1 LPASWSRDCNSA
13 ASRRRAVAYS
23 FGTALAC
30 SSQSL
35 SGTMRYVILLA
46 AAGAALAPSHKSR
59 SRGVALRALN
69 ADALETKRLQCF
81 SAFDESETRLAMRL
95 IAAAESEEASLADS
109 ASEAFASSLARLRR
123 YAFPDAVD
131 AAWRDEELA
140 AWNWTA
146 PLVSACDD
154 IARELQTVL
163 AGDADGWD
171 GAEYQAIAAD
181 WSFLS
186 LWQGGGFTDA
196 ADAMPKTKRALEAAM
211 ALGLRIHPLQAF
223 AAGIAKMPAGSRISP
238 HCDGG
243 LLSFTA
249 HLGLVVPD
257 KCALTVGGETRR
269 WAQGEFFAFDP
280 SWVHAAVN
288 DGDTDRYVLLLQP
301 LRDDVRDED
310 VAAVAH
316 YLHPNVHPPGGRE
329 YPFWLTRGGRAHATW
344 LGFDES
350 QVELATGR
358 FVSRR
363 DATLVYPAPA
373 ELGSF
378 APREPCEWLAAPF
391 ADAPTTGV
399 VAAEPVLRP
408 RYVGVDDAGGV
419 DWIGVADGDVSADAV
434 LRDPGLLRWV
444 PQAAVDQVAP
454 PKPAPRRKRSEKRRK
469 KRAFSRSEAVVET

>member
-1 LPASWSRDCNSA
+1 
-13 ASRRRAVAYS
+13 
-23 FGTALAC
+23 
-30 SSQSL
+30 
-35 SGTMRYVILLA
+35 
-46 AAGAALAPSHKSR
+46 
-59 SRGVALRALN
+59 
-69 ADALETKRLQCF
+69 
-81 SAFDESETRLAMRL
+81 L

-123 YAFPDAVD
+123 CAFPDAVD
-131 AAWRDEELA
+131 AAWRDEELK

-154 IARELQTVL
+154 IARELQTVQN
-163 AGDADGWD
+163 GWD

-186 LWQGGGFTDA
+186 LWQGGGFTA
-196 ADAMPKTKRALEAAM
+196 ASDAMPKTKRALKAAM

-257 KCALTVGGETRR
+257 NCELVVGGETRP
-269 WAQGEFFAFDP
+269 WTQGEFFAFDP
-280 SWVHAAVN
+280 SWVHAAAN
-288 DGDTDRYVLLLQP
+288 DGATDRYVLLLQP

-329 YPFWLTRGGRAHATW
+329 YPFWLTRGGKAHATW
-344 LGFDES
+344 LGFNES

-358 FVSRR
+358 FVNRR

-378 APREPCEWLAAPF
+378 ASRGPSEWLTAPF
-391 ADAPTTGV
+391 ADAPASGDP
-399 VAAEPVLRP
+399 VAAGAQIRP

-419 DWIGVADGDVSADAV
+419 DWIGVADGEVDADAV

-444 PQAAVDQVAP
+444 PQEAVDQVEVAP
-454 PKPAPRRKRSEKRRK
+454 PTKQPVRRKRSGKKGR
-469 KRAFSRSEAVVET
+469 KRAFS

>member
-1 LPASWSRDCNSA
+1 M
-13 ASRRRAVAYS
+13 RAEA
-23 FGTALAC
+23 F
-30 SSQSL
+30 
-35 SGTMRYVILLA
+35 ILLA
-46 AAGAALAPSHKSR
+46 ASAALAPSLVTNR
-59 SRGVALRALN
+59 RTVALRALT

-123 YAFPDAVD
+123 CAFPDAID
-131 AAWRDEELA
+131 AAWRDEELK

-171 GAEYQAIAAD
+171 GAEYQAIAAN

-196 ADAMPKTKRALEAAM
+196 ADAMPKTRRALEAAM

-249 HLGLVVPD
+249 HLGLEVPAR
-257 KCALTVGGETRR
+257 CELVVGGETRP
-269 WAQGEFFAFDP
+269 WTQGEFFAFDP
-280 SWVHAAVN
+280 SWVHAASN
-288 DGDTDRYVLLLQP
+288 DGATDRYVLLLQP
-301 LRDDVRDED
+301 LRDDVRDKD

-329 YPFWLTRGGRAHATW
+329 YPFWLARDGRAHATW
-344 LGFDES
+344 LGFNES
-350 QVELATGR
+350 QVELAAGR
-358 FVSRR
+358 YVSRR
-363 DATLVYPAPA
+363 DAVLVYPAPA

-378 APREPCEWLAAPF
+378 APREPCECLAAPF

-399 VAAEPVLRP
+399 VVAETFRP
-408 RYVGVDDAGGV
+408 RYVGVDDVGGV
-419 DWIGVADGDVSADAV
+419 DWIGVADSDVSADEV

-444 PQAAVDQVAP
+444 PQEAVDQVEVVTP
-454 PKPAPRRKRSEKRRK
+454 KKKPARRRSGKVPGKRRRTAK
-469 KRAFSRSEAVVET
+469 KRAFS

>member
-1 LPASWSRDCNSA
+1 
-13 ASRRRAVAYS
+13 
-23 FGTALAC
+23 
-30 SSQSL
+30 
-35 SGTMRYVILLA
+35 MRYNMRADAFILIA
-46 AAGAALAPSHKSR
+46 AAGAALAPPHASR
-59 SRGVALRALN
+59 RRGVALRALT

-123 YAFPDAVD
+123 CAFPDAVD
-131 AAWRDEELA
+131 AAWCDGELA

-146 PLVSACDD
+146 PLVAACDD

-163 AGDADGWD
+163 SGDADGWD

-186 LWQGGGFTDA
+186 LWQGGGFTA
-196 ADAMPKTKRALEAAM
+196 ASDAMPKTKRALEAAM

-257 KCALTVGGETRR
+257 SCALTVGGEARPWER
-269 WAQGEFFAFDP
+269 GAFFAFDP
-280 SWVHAAVN
+280 SWVHAAAN

-310 VAAVAH
+310 VGAVAH
-316 YLHPNVHPPGGRE
+316 YLHPDVHPPGGRE

-344 LGFDES
+344 LGFNQS
-350 QVELATGR
+350 HVELAAGR
-358 FVSRR
+358 FGNRR
-363 DATLVYPAPA
+363 DAVLVYPAPA

-378 APREPCEWLAAPF
+378 APREPCECLAAPF

-399 VAAEPVLRP
+399 VVAETLRP
-408 RYVGVDDAGGV
+408 RFVGVDDAGGV
-419 DWIGVADGDVSADAV
+419 DWIGVADGEVDADAV

-444 PQAAVDQVAP
+444 PQEAVDQVQVAP
-454 PKPAPRRKRSEKRRK
+454 PKPGRKRSGKR
-469 KRAFSRSEAVVET
+469 KRAFS

>member
-1 LPASWSRDCNSA
+1 
-13 ASRRRAVAYS
+13 
-23 FGTALAC
+23 
-30 SSQSL
+30 
-35 SGTMRYVILLA
+35 MRYRAAVTLLA
-46 AAGAALAPSHKSR
+46 AAGAALAPSHVTNR
-59 SRGVALRALN
+59 RTVALRALTD
-69 ADALETKRLQCF
+69 DALETKRLQCF

-109 ASEAFASSLARLRR
+109 ASDLFASSLARLRQS
-123 YAFPDAVD
+123 AFPDAVD
-131 AAWRDEELA
+131 AAWRDGELA

-146 PLVSACDD
+146 PLVAACDE
-154 IARELQTVL
+154 ISRELKTVL
-163 AGDADGWD
+163 SGDADGWD

-186 LWQGGGFTDA
+186 LWQGGGFTA
-196 ADAMPKTKRALEAAM
+196 ASDAMPKTKRALEAAM

-257 KCALTVGGETRR
+257 KCSLTVGGETRP
-269 WAQGEFFAFDP
+269 WARGEFFAFDP
-280 SWVHAAVN
+280 SWVHAAAN
-288 DGDTDRYVLLLQP
+288 DGDTDRFVLLLQP
-301 LRDDVRDED
+301 LRDDVRDKD

-329 YPFWLTRGGRAHATW
+329 YPFWLSRGGRVHATW
-344 LGFDES
+344 LGFNES
-350 QVELATGR
+350 DVELATGR

-363 DATLVYPAPA
+363 DAVLVYPAPA

-378 APREPCEWLAAPF
+378 ASREPCEWLTAPF
-391 ADAPTTGV
+391 TDAAATGDP
-399 VAAEPVLRP
+399 VAAGAQIQP

-419 DWIGVADGDVSADAV
+419 DWIAVADGDVDADAV

-444 PQAAVDQVAP
+444 PQEAVDQVAP
-454 PKPAPRRKRSEKRRK
+454 PKPAPRKRSGKRRR
-469 KRAFSRSEAVVET
+469 KRAFS

>member
-1 LPASWSRDCNSA
+1 
-13 ASRRRAVAYS
+13 
-23 FGTALAC
+23 
-30 SSQSL
+30 
-35 SGTMRYVILLA
+35 MRVDAFMLLA
-46 AAGAALAPSHKSR
+46 AAGAALAPPHASR
-59 SRGVALRALN
+59 RRGVALRALT

-109 ASEAFASSLARLRR
+109 ASDVFASSLARLRR
-123 YAFPDAVD
+123 CAFPDAVD
-131 AAWRDEELA
+131 AAWRDDELA

-146 PLVSACDD
+146 PLVAACDD

-163 AGDADGWD
+163 AGNAGGWD

-186 LWQGGGFTDA
+186 LWQGGGFTA
-196 ADAMPKTKRALEAAM
+196 ASDAMPRTTAALREAM

-223 AAGIAKMPAGSRISP
+223 AAGIAKMPPDSRISP

-249 HLGLVVPD
+249 HLGLEVPAR
-257 KCALTVGGETRR
+257 CELVVGGEARPWER
-269 WAQGEFFAFDP
+269 GAFFAFDP
-280 SWVHAAVN
+280 SWVHTASN
-288 DGDTDRYVLLLQP
+288 DGPTDRFVLLLQP

-310 VAAVAH
+310 VGAVAH
-316 YLHPNVHPPGGRE
+316 YLDARVHPPASQGD

-344 LGFDES
+344 LGFNQS
-350 QVELATGR
+350 HVELATGR

-378 APREPCEWLAAPF
+378 KPRAPCEWLAAPF

-399 VAAEPVLRP
+399 VVAETVRP

-419 DWIGVADGDVSADAV
+419 DWIAVADDVDADAV

-444 PQAAVDQVAP
+444 PQEAVDQVEVAPP
-454 PKPAPRRKRSEKRRK
+454 PKPARRRRSGKVSGKRRRAAK
-469 KRAFSRSEAVVET
+469 KRAFS

>member
-1 LPASWSRDCNSA
+1 
-13 ASRRRAVAYS
+13 
-23 FGTALAC
+23 
-30 SSQSL
+30 
-35 SGTMRYVILLA
+35 MRNVILLA
-46 AAGAALAPSHKSR
+46 AAGAALAPSR
-59 SRGVALRALN
+59 VTRRRGVALRALA

-123 YAFPDAVD
+123 CAFPDAVD
-131 AAWRDEELA
+131 AAWRDGELA

-146 PLVSACDD
+146 PLVAACDD

-171 GAEYQAIAAD
+171 GAEYEAIAAD

-196 ADAMPKTKRALEAAM
+196 ADAMPRTTAALREAM

-223 AAGIAKMPAGSRISP
+223 AAGIAKMPAGSRISE

-249 HLGLVVPD
+249 HLGLEVPAGT
-257 KCALTVGGETRR
+257 CELVVGGEARP
-269 WAQGEFFAFDP
+269 WARGAFFAFDP
-280 SWVHAAVN
+280 SWVHAAAN
-288 DGDTDRYVLLLQP
+288 DGETDRYVLLLQP

-344 LGFDES
+344 LGFNES
-350 QVELATGR
+350 QIELAAGR
-358 FVSRR
+358 YVSRR
-363 DATLVYPAPA
+363 DAVLVYPAPA

-378 APREPCEWLAAPF
+378 APRVPCEWLAAPF
-391 ADAPTTGV
+391 ADAATSGDP
-399 VAAEPVLRP
+399 VAAGAQIRP
-408 RYVGVDDAGGV
+408 RFVGVDDAGGV
-419 DWIGVADGDVSADAV
+419 DWIGVADGDVDADAV
-434 LRDPGLLRWV
+434 LREPGLLRWV
-444 PQAAVDQVAP
+444 PQAAVDQVPVAA
-454 PKPAPRRKRSEKRRK
+454 PKPAPRRKRSGKRRK
-469 KRAFSRSEAVVET
+469 KRAFS

>member
-1 LPASWSRDCNSA
+1 
-13 ASRRRAVAYS
+13 
-23 FGTALAC
+23 
-30 SSQSL
+30 
-35 SGTMRYVILLA
+35 MRYRAAVTLFA
-46 AAGAALAPSHKSR
+46 AAGAALAPSHQSR
-59 SRGVALRALN
+59 RRAVALRALT

-109 ASEAFASSLARLRR
+109 ASEVFASSLARLRR
-123 YAFPDAVD
+123 CAFPDAVD
-131 AAWRDEELA
+131 AAWRDGELA

-146 PLVSACDD
+146 PLVAACDE
-154 IARELQTVL
+154 ISRELQTVL

-186 LWQGGGFTDA
+186 LWQGGGFTA
-196 ADAMPKTKRALEAAM
+196 ASDAMPRTKRALEAAM
-211 ALGLRIHPLQAF
+211 VLGLRIHPLQAF

-249 HLGLVVPD
+249 HLGLEVPAR
-257 KCALTVGGETRR
+257 CELVVGGETRP
-269 WAQGEFFAFDP
+269 WTQGEFFAFDP
-280 SWVHAAVN
+280 SWVHAASN
-288 DGDTDRYVLLLQP
+288 DGATDRYVLLLQP
-301 LRDDVRDED
+301 LRDDVRDKD

-329 YPFWLTRGGRAHATW
+329 YPFWLARDGRAHATW
-344 LGFDES
+344 LGFNES
-350 QVELATGR
+350 QVELAAGR
-358 FVSRR
+358 YVSRR
-363 DATLVYPAPA
+363 DAVLVYPAPA

-399 VAAEPVLRP
+399 VVAETRP

-419 DWIGVADGDVSADAV
+419 DWIAVADSDVSADEV
-434 LRDPGLLRWV
+434 LRDPGLLRWI
-444 PQAAVDQVAP
+444 PQEAVDQVEVAP
-454 PKPAPRRKRSEKRRK
+454 PEPAPRRKRPGKRRR
-469 KRAFSRSEAVVET
+469 KRAFS

>member
-1 LPASWSRDCNSA
+1 
-13 ASRRRAVAYS
+13 
-23 FGTALAC
+23 
-30 SSQSL
+30 
-35 SGTMRYVILLA
+35 MRYVILLA
-46 AAGAALAPSHKSR
+46 TAGAALAPPHASR
-59 SRGVALRALN
+59 RRGITLHALT

-123 YAFPDAVD
+123 CAFPDAID
-131 AAWRDEELA
+131 AAWRDGELK

-146 PLVSACDD
+146 PLKAACDE
-154 IARELQTVL
+154 IARELQAVL

-186 LWQGGGFTDA
+186 LWQGGGFTA
-196 ADAMPKTKRALEAAM
+196 ASDAMPRTKRALEAAM

-223 AAGIAKMPAGSRISP
+223 AAGIAKMPAGSRISE

-249 HLGLVVPD
+249 HLGLEVPEA
-257 KCALTVGGETRR
+257 CSLTVGGEARP
-269 WAQGEFFAFDP
+269 WAQGAFFAFDP
-280 SWVHAAVN
+280 SWVHAAAN

-344 LGFDES
+344 LGFNES
-350 QVELATGR
+350 QVELAAGR
-358 FVSRR
+358 YVSRR
-363 DATLVYPAPA
+363 DAVLVYPAPD
-373 ELGSF
+373 ELGCFS
-378 APREPCEWLAAPF
+378 PRGSHEWLAAPF

-399 VAAEPVLRP
+399 VVAETRP

-419 DWIGVADGDVSADAV
+419 DWIGVADGDVDADAV

-444 PQAAVDQVAP
+444 PQAAVDQVEVV
-454 PKPAPRRKRSEKRRK
+454 APRRSGKVPGKRRRAAK
-469 KRAFSRSEAVVET
+469 KRAFS

>member
-1 LPASWSRDCNSA
+1 
-13 ASRRRAVAYS
+13 
-23 FGTALAC
+23 
-30 SSQSL
+30 
-35 SGTMRYVILLA
+35 MRYVILLA
-46 AAGAALAPSHKSR
+46 AAGAALAPSHVSSR
-59 SRGVALRALN
+59 RGVALRALT

-109 ASEAFASSLARLRR
+109 ASDAFASSLARLRR
-123 YAFPDAVD
+123 CAFPDAID

-146 PLVSACDD
+146 PLVAACDE

-171 GAEYQAIAAD
+171 GAEYEAIAAD

-186 LWQGGGFTDA
+186 LWQGGGFTA
-196 ADAMPKTKRALEAAM
+196 ASDAMPKTKRALEAAM

-223 AAGIAKMPAGSRISP
+223 AAGIAKMPAGSRISE

-249 HLGLVVPD
+249 HLGLEVPEN
-257 KCALTVGGETRR
+257 CALTVGGEARP
-269 WAQGEFFAFDP
+269 WAQGAFFAFDP
-280 SWVHAAVN
+280 SWVHAAAN

-350 QVELATGR
+350 QVELAAGR
-358 FVSRR
+358 FLNRR
-363 DATLVYPAPA
+363 DAVLVYPAPA

-378 APREPCEWLAAPF
+378 APREPCEWLTAPF
-391 ADAPTTGV
+391 ADAAATGDP
-399 VAAEPVLRP
+399 VAAGAQIRP
-408 RYVGVDDAGGV
+408 RFVGVDDVGGV
-419 DWIGVADGDVSADAV
+419 DWIAVADGDVDADAV
-434 LRDPGLLRWV
+434 LRDPGLLRWL
-444 PQAAVDQVAP
+444 PETAVDQVQVAA
-454 PKPAPRRKRSEKRRK
+454 PKPARRRRSGKVSGKRRRTAK
-469 KRAFSRSEAVVET
+469 KRAFS